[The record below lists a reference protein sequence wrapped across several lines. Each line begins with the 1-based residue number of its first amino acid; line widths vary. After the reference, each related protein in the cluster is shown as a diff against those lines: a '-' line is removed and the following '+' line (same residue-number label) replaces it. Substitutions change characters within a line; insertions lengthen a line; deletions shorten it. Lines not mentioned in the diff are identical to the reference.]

1 MNFFKLFLVSTI
13 FNLNIKALAMTSL
26 ITRRNLFAT
35 TPIIISKPSN
45 AEDKIDKKIPYN
57 KQVDEYAQWSFFGL
71 VAPPIEKTLSYEK
84 LLEQIKYDNIV
95 SVQIAVQRDCVI
107 ATTTQGH
114 RLSCLIPDNKFQNL
128 LMDSM
133 DKDGN
138 IPFRVIP
145 IDPIKATI
153 REAAQFI
160 LISSSAFYIAADLDI
175 IKIDTTAY
183 NNIKEREEAYRSGK
197 PPKKFLK
204 SILEKIVDK
213 PIKISEYDEALA
225 KIFGKNISKDKDL

>member
-1 MNFFKLFLVSTI
+1 MKFFKFILFNIL
-13 FNLNIKALAMTSL
+13 LNINALTIPPL
-26 ITRRNLFAT
+26 ITRRSLFAS
-35 TPIIISKPSN
+35 TPIIISQPSN
-45 AEDKIDKKIPYN
+45 AVDKIDKRIPYN
-57 KQVDEYAQWSFFGL
+57 KQVDKYAHWSFFGL

-95 SVQIAVQRDCVI
+95 SVQIAVQHDCVI
-107 ATTTQGH
+107 ATTTRGH

-145 IDPIKATI
+145 MDPIRAAI

-183 NNIKEREEAYRSGK
+183 NSIKEREEAYSSGK

-204 SILEKIVDK
+204 SILQKFIDK
-213 PIKISEYDEALA
+213 PIKVSEYDEALDKVFGINRT
-225 KIFGKNISKDKDL
+225 KIRE